1 MRRNAWLAIL
11 YGGFVAGTIDIFAP
25 VLIYWIN
32 PLGVLRFIAGG
43 LVGRPAA
50 KAMGLQ
56 AAALGLALQWLMA
69 LIIAAIF
76 VYAATRIPAL
86 LRRWIAA
93 GIAYGVVV
101 FFVMNYVVRPLS
113 MHRDF
118 PQMDLY
124 GFITNM
130 VAMWLFGLI
139 IAWFAQ
145 RCLRSGKS

>member
-1 MRRNAWLAIL
+1 MQRNARLAIL

-25 VLIYWIN
+25 ALIYWIN

-43 LVGRPAA
+43 LIGRPAA
-50 KAMGLQ
+50 KAAGLP
-56 AAALGLALQWLMA
+56 AAALGLVLQWAMSI
-69 LIIAAIF
+69 IIAAIF
-76 VYAATRIPAL
+76 VHAATRMPAL

-93 GIAYGVVV
+93 GIAYGSVV

-118 PQMDLY
+118 PQMGLY
-124 GFITNM
+124 DFTTNM
-130 VAMWLFGLI
+130 AAMWLFGLI

-145 RCLRSGKS
+145 RHLRSRAA